1 MLQDLGEESYKYL
14 GILEADM
21 MKMKDMK
28 EKVRKEYYRRKRKV
42 LESKLNGGNVIK
54 AMKTWAVAAVRY
66 TAWILDWTVSEL
78 REMDRKTRKLM
89 TINRALNPKAD
100 VDRLY
105 VSRDEGVRG
114 MVSIEECVRIEE
126 CSLSDYIKRIEGN
139 EDSVWIVVSKSKQQ
153 RN

>member
-1 MLQDLGEESYKYL
+1 
-14 GILEADM
+14 
-21 MKMKDMK
+21 MK

-105 VSRDEGVRG
+105 VSRDEGGRG

-126 CSLSDYIKRIEGN
+126 CSLSDYMKRIEGN